1 MERIRKFLGEDW
13 ESLQNC
19 MRTCLAS
26 EIALLHSVN
35 ENLLLNSGK
44 QVRPALSL
52 LMARATGGAATE
64 DSVRYALAAELL
76 HNATLFHDDVA
87 DKADTRRG
95 RPTLRALMGPEASVL
110 VGDFWLVRALRAIMD
125 SKAGRDE
132 CLALFSRTLG
142 DLAEGEMLQLQ
153 KASSCDTTVEDY
165 LSIIYRKT
173 SSLFVAASLSAA
185 ISVGADD
192 RMRKA
197 AADYG
202 KYVGYAFQMK
212 DDILDYDGGESVGKP
227 LGVDILERKIT
238 LPLLGA
244 FANAGAEHEARLRA
258 AIRDNASEARDEV
271 MEFVHAN
278 AGVEYA
284 RRMLDEYI
292 SKAVAALDALPR
304 SEEKE
309 WLARLAR
316 FIAIRNS

>member
-1 MERIRKFLGEDW
+1 MRI
-13 ESLQNC
+13 
-19 MRTCLAS
+19 CLSS
-26 EIALLHSVN
+26 EIGLLQSVN
-35 ENLLLNSGK
+35 DSLLQNSGK
-44 QVRPALSL
+44 QVRPVMSL
-52 LMARATGGAATE
+52 LLARAIGGAATE
-64 DSVRYALAAELL
+64 DSIRYALAAELL

-87 DKADTRRG
+87 DKSDTRRG

-125 SKAGRDE
+125 SRTGRDE
-132 CLALFSRTLG
+132 CLGLFSRTLG

-153 KASSCDTTVEDY
+153 KASGCDTTVDDY

-192 RMRKA
+192 TMRKA

-212 DDILDYDGGESVGKP
+212 DDILDYDGGENVGKP

-244 FANAGAEHEARLRA
+244 FANVSPERQAHLRA
-258 AIRDNASEARDEV
+258 GIRDNAAEVRDEV
-271 MEFVHAN
+271 MEFVRAN
-278 AGVEYA
+278 GGIAYA
-284 RRMLDEYI
+284 QRMLDEYI
-292 SKAVAALDALPR
+292 GKAVEALDVLPL

-309 WLARLAR
+309 WLVKLAG
-316 FIAIRNS
+316 FISIRNR

>member
-1 MERIRKFLGEDW
+1 MERIRKFLGEAW
-13 ESLQNC
+13 ESLQTS
-19 MRTCLAS
+19 MRIYLAS
-26 EIALLHSVN
+26 EIGLLQSVN
-35 ENLLLNSGK
+35 DSLLLNSGK
-44 QVRPALSL
+44 QVRPAMSL
-52 LMARATGGAATE
+52 LMARAVGGAVTE
-64 DSVRYALAAELL
+64 DSVRYALSAELL

-87 DKADTRRG
+87 DKSDTRRG

-125 SKAGRDE
+125 SRVGKDE

-153 KASSCDTTVEDY
+153 KASSCDTTVDDY

-202 KYVGYAFQMK
+202 KYAGYAFQIK

-227 LGVDILERKIT
+227 LGVDILEQKIT

-244 FANAGAEHEARLRA
+244 FANVGAEREARLRA
-258 AIRDNASEARDEV
+258 AIRDNAAGARDEV
-271 MEFVHAN
+271 MEFVRAN
-278 AGVEYA
+278 GGVAYA

-292 SKAVAALDALPR
+292 GKAVEALDVLPQ

-309 WLARLAR
+309 WLVRLAG